1 MTYMTYMTH
10 ITYMTYINHNYIRSY
25 VSFKNTH

>member
-1 MTYMTYMTH
+1 MTYITYMTH
-10 ITYMTYINHNYIRSY
+10 ITYMTYINQNYIRSY

>member
-1 MTYMTYMTH
+1 MTYITYMTH